1 MFNATSG
8 NEDKSKSKGNNK
20 GNDEGV
26 IQLDA
31 NKRNKSHSKKNKG
44 GCALL

>member
-8 NEDKSKSKGNNK
+8 NEEKPKSKGNNK
-20 GNDEGV
+20 GGDDGV

-31 NKRNKSHSKKNKG
+31 NKRNKSHTKKSKG
-44 GCALL
+44 GCDLL